1 MEKFNV
7 QPGTKVAPDRFHITV
22 MEEGPYLVYGQPPLK
37 QQFMLPNREGEIWY
51 YKAGKEYATQDEP
64 TALCRCGASKTKPYC
79 DGSHV
84 HTDWGPSLTASEEPL
99 LDEAESFGGPEVA
112 LTDNREYCAF
122 ARFCDAKGQV
132 WNLVEE
138 EGERARDLTIREAG
152 PLSGRTSFGVARRQP
167 SARTAFRTFA
177 RPVGRSAARVQR
189 RVVGAR
195 RHSDSTRRRVCLR
208 DPQPGDIVPLRPVV
222 QQAVLRR
229 DARFDGVSRRIAGK
243 ARAGRRRVVGYF
255 ESFVAVFENN
265 VCRRKFFPP
274 FFYACRNHSE
284 NPRKMV
290 ILSNSPIL

>member
-84 HTDWGPSLTASEEPL
+84 HTDWDPSLTASEEPL

-138 EGERARDLTIREAG
+138 EGERARDLTIREADRCPAG
-152 PLSGRTSFGVARRQP
+152 RLSAWLDASHPHEPHFEP
-167 SARTAFRTFA
+167 SL
-177 RPVGRSAARVQR
+177 G
-189 RVVGAR
+189 
-195 RHSDSTRRRVCLR
+195 LLE
-208 DPQPGDIVPLRPVV
+208 DPQRGCSGALWVRGMPRPALHLRKKQAAVSWYPPL
-222 QQAVLRR
+222 
-229 DARFDGVSRRIAGK
+229 
-243 ARAGRRRVVGYF
+243 
-255 ESFVAVFENN
+255 
-265 VCRRKFFPP
+265 
-274 FFYACRNHSE
+274 
-284 NPRKMV
+284 
-290 ILSNSPIL
+290 

>member
-1 MEKFNV
+1 
-7 QPGTKVAPDRFHITV
+7 

-84 HTDWGPSLTASEEPL
+84 HTDWDPSLTASEEPL

-138 EGERARDLTIREAG
+138 EGERARDLTIREADRCPAG
-152 PLSGRTSFGVARRQP
+152 RLSASSTPAIRTNRISNLRSACWKIRSAGVA
-167 SARTAFRTFA
+167 ARCGCAAAFRFNAKT
-177 RPVGRSAARVQR
+177 GLSTRSAT
-189 RVVGAR
+189 G
-195 RHSDSTRRRVCLR
+195 
-208 DPQPGDIVPLRPVV
+208 
-222 QQAVLRR
+222 
-229 DARFDGVSRRIAGK
+229 
-243 ARAGRRRVVGYF
+243 
-255 ESFVAVFENN
+255 
-265 VCRRKFFPP
+265 
-274 FFYACRNHSE
+274 
-284 NPRKMV
+284 
-290 ILSNSPIL
+290 

>member
-22 MEEGPYLVYGQPPLK
+22 MEGPYLVYGQPPLK

-84 HTDWGPSLTASEEPL
+84 HTDWDPSLTASEEPL

-138 EGERARDLTIREAG
+138 EGERARDLTVREADRCPAG
-152 PLSGRTSFGVARRQP
+152 RLSAWLDASHPHEPHFEP
-167 SARTAFRTFA
+167 SL
-177 RPVGRSAARVQR
+177 G
-189 RVVGAR
+189 
-195 RHSDSTRRRVCLR
+195 LLE
-208 DPQPGDIVPLRPVV
+208 DPQRGCSGALWVRGGIPIQREDGFVYEIRNRVTLCRCGQSSNKPYCDGTHASMGFRDGLPGKPEP
-222 QQAVLRR
+222 
-229 DARFDGVSRRIAGK
+229 DG
-243 ARAGRRRVVGYF
+243 
-255 ESFVAVFENN
+255 EEW
-265 VCRRKFFPP
+265 
-274 FFYACRNHSE
+274 
-284 NPRKMV
+284 
-290 ILSNSPIL
+290 

>member
-84 HTDWGPSLTASEEPL
+84 HTDWDPSLTASEEPL

-138 EGERARDLTIREAG
+138 EGERARDLTIREAD
-152 PLSGRTSFGVARRQP
+152 RRP
-167 SARTAFRTFA
+167 AGTVAFRRGSTPA
-177 RPVGRSAARVQR
+177 IRTNRISNLRSACWKIRSAGAAARCGCAAAFR
-189 RVVGAR
+189 FNAKTGL
-195 RHSDSTRRRVCLR
+195 STRSAT
-208 DPQPGDIVPLRPVV
+208 G
-222 QQAVLRR
+222 
-229 DARFDGVSRRIAGK
+229 
-243 ARAGRRRVVGYF
+243 
-255 ESFVAVFENN
+255 
-265 VCRRKFFPP
+265 
-274 FFYACRNHSE
+274 
-284 NPRKMV
+284 
-290 ILSNSPIL
+290 